1 MWFFKKTKNDA
12 THDGVK
18 VQDQVPSAEPTN
30 GKVEGT
36 GIFPSDNQPIQS
48 IPPSQPTMPTP
59 SPQVVDQPEPIT
71 APIQPTMPTNIIEP
85 QAQSAPAE
93 SITMTTTT
101 EPQTPP
107 TVSKNPDPTQQN

>member
-48 IPPSQPTMPTP
+48 IPPSQPTMPT
-59 SPQVVDQPEPIT
+59 
-71 APIQPTMPTNIIEP
+71 NIIEP